1 MPEETLPR
9 PKERRGG
16 KKPRLTIGQ
25 ILDNMQFTAD
35 EEYSGDLQNNALA
48 IFNTLSV
55 DDKRTYLRKSL
66 ESLWEKQLMFANEG
80 LQEIVV
86 PAVVAAPAS
95 ESMSQNQVEK
105 EVRISPVEVKSERE
119 SLETGSYVEQQKLR
133 QWLVK
138 IAFVVM
144 VLLFFAIFFFSAVY
158 GKNDMK
164 TIFDAMGNL
173 NTLIDLL
180 LKPDK

>member
-86 PAVVAAPAS
+86 PVPLSSPTAGPAAPS
-95 ESMSQNQVEK
+95 SPEK
-105 EVRISPVEVKSERE
+105 EVRISPVEVKNERE

-138 IAFVVM
+138 IAFAMM
-144 VLLFFAIFFFSAVY
+144 VLLFFAVFFFSAVY